1 MRETEGL
8 CVLSVSRILDF
19 HKNGIFA
26 YMKLFSLTKLL
37 KVTSVILALALTGAC
52 AHNEV
57 PDAPDVPD
65 TPDTP
70 AVDTKAPVIKVTIPD
85 INVIDGLEVTIGDG
99 ELSIG
104 SQVVA
109 TWADET
115 TKKCKAEISVGGKS
129 VSSGSILSEAGT
141 LILSVDDD
149 AGNTA
154 TAQVILTIVD
164 SGAPEISVGI
174 PQKNVVA
181 GVVVTVT
188 DNQLLFDDAVAASW
202 SDDYTAECRLEMV
215 FTPADGSPKTINSGD
230 VLSEAGTLEI
240 TVTDD
245 FDNKTS
251 VEITLTAVAVF
262 CIESLQN
269 LSIKVDEEV
278 DLLQGITITEGLTLQ
293 KVECVQDGQ
302 RITIPNPN
310 AFVQEYPAT
319 IGIILTL
326 TRTDGKTIEVIAD
339 GLTVK
344 PLDYNAP
351 SLVVANMIE
360 ERFPWFTNRAIQTK
374 EFVYGHLL
382 VSYIYSERYW
392 IDNVEYIIAGETTQE
407 IESENVGWDNPFE
420 QSTHADQGYN
430 AIRTIAPFST
440 IKSCGGS
447 WSYLE
452 SYINQHPERVFF
464 VSCAADALGEYL
476 PEELYGNPDYT
487 ALKNLLN
494 KENVIISVASANIS
508 DYFQRI
514 INESSPPQEG
524 GFYSSASVNSRMNN
538 KITVVGYDAKENHI
552 FLDDCT
558 SLLPVGFGKGNFI
571 MPFIPLSRPDKEIAG
586 SDSSFPT
593 ATLSG
598 TLGNYLSI
606 MISHHSG
613 YTAEDAMTV
622 ITERYLREDVY
633 RYKDTDGQIKD
644 GGKWYF
650 FDTDKFLKDEVL
662 HREAVEAVLSG
673 IDQEDIELPST
684 CGLTYEGA
692 GIRFTTE
699 GETYDMTEENRAAL
713 EDAVKS
719 GNEVTWLYS
728 PLRARKY
735 GISGNHTIAVSV
747 MDKAGNLVPD
757 VTLDL
762 SI

>member
-1 MRETEGL
+1 
-8 CVLSVSRILDF
+8 
-19 HKNGIFA
+19 
-26 YMKLFSLTKLL
+26 MKLFSLTKLL

-141 LILSVDDD
+141 LILSVADD

-174 PQKNVVA
+174 SQKNVVA

-202 SDDYTAECRLEMV
+202 SDDYTAKCRLEMV

-278 DLLQGITITEGLTLQ
+278 DLLQGITIAEGLTLQ

-360 ERFPWFTNRAIQTK
+360 EQYSWYNVLSAKTK
-374 EFVYGHLL
+374 EFVLGHILT
-382 VSYIYSERYW
+382 SYITAQWYQK
-392 IDNVEYIIAGETTQE
+392 DNLEYIIMGEAPGS
-407 IESENVGWDNPFE
+407 IDCVNVGQNAGVG
-420 QSTHADQGYN
+420 SHADEGYER
-430 AIRTIAPFST
+430 IRNITPNGT
-440 IKSCGGS
+440 IKACGGW
-447 WSYLE
+447 WSDLE
-452 SYINQHPERVFF
+452 NYINQYPDRLFMI
-464 VSCAADALGEYL
+464 SCAADRLAGDT
-476 PEELYGNPDYT
+476 PEQLRADRNYSI
-487 ALKNLLN
+487 LQRILN
-494 KENVIISVASANIS
+494 NDNVIVSVASGNNIGVVTK
-508 DYFQRI
+508 I
-514 INESSPPQEG
+514 INETIAPVYLGSYLSS
-524 GFYSSASVNSRMNN
+524 SVNSWKNN
-538 KITVVGYDAKENHI
+538 KLTVVGYNPNQRNI
-552 FLDDCT
+552 FLDD
-558 SLLPVGFGKGNFI
+558 SQSRLPIGFGAGNIIVPFVPIKDSDSLVEDETTGSSYPTAALSSSLGNF
-571 MPFIPLSRPDKEIAG
+571 
-586 SDSSFPT
+586 
-593 ATLSG
+593 
-598 TLGNYLSI
+598 LSI
-606 MISHHSG
+606 LMTNYPGTTLEGANTIMIEK
-613 YTAEDAMTV
+613 YF
-622 ITERYLREDVY
+622 REETY
-633 RYKDTDGQIKD
+633 RYKDPDDGQIKD

-662 HREAVEAVLSG
+662 HREAVAAALSG
-673 IDQEDIELPST
+673 IAQEDIELPST